1 MIKVGG
7 HARVSP
13 KPTWLGY
20 HPGGSKKKSPRH
32 TDHTYRDFSKYPIR
46 TDRTQNNFPA
56 KLHQILS
63 TPAYSHVSCEKTP
76 FGFSSFRFSPIA
88 GRWSIWTAQSV
99 AHIMANLLFGIHC
112 QYTDHIMVGKRPASA
127 ADGFSSTNHAD
138 PNLITRQQPHGRAW
152 KVHNKELLVTQ
163 VFPYFFNQTKYVS
176 FTRREF

>member
-32 TDHTYRDFSKYPIR
+32 TDHTYRNFSKYPIR

-63 TPAYSHVSCEKTP
+63 TPAFSHVSVNLPPSAFLPSVSHC
-76 FGFSSFRFSPIA
+76 RPI
-88 GRWSIWTAQSV
+88 GPSEPPTWRTWWQNCSLVFIVNTQIISW
-99 AHIMANLLFGIHC
+99 
-112 QYTDHIMVGKRPASA
+112 MVRLASA

-138 PNLITRQQPHGRAW
+138 PILLMRQQPHGRAW